1 MREAGSTAGMA
12 NTAGAVGTAST
23 ARAVNARSDNALPTW
38 LCHLSDLPDGSARG
52 FDPFARGRDT
62 VFAVRRGASVRVW
75 ADRCPHHGTPM
86 PWRKDAYLNA
96 AGDRIVCAA
105 HGALFD
111 IDSGL
116 CVQGPCLGE
125 RLRPV
130 PFTLTE
136 AGELLL
142 TAPLPSA
149 PQHHDTTPGD
159 RT

>member
-1 MREAGSTAGMA
+1 MPEAGPPT
-12 NTAGAVGTAST
+12 
-23 ARAVNARSDNALPTW
+23 LPAW
-38 LCHLSDLPDGSARG
+38 RLCHLAELLDGGARG
-52 FDPFARGRDT
+52 FDPLDRGRDT
-62 VFAVRRGASVRVW
+62 VFVVRRGGAVRVW

-116 CVQGPCLGE
+116 CMQGPCLGD

-130 PFTLTE
+130 PFTLS
-136 AGELLL
+136 ADGELLL
-142 TAPLPSA
+142 VPATS
-149 PQHHDTTPGD
+149 PQEIPVNPGAH
-159 RT
+159 T